1 MKRMLRTMICAL
13 AVAGGLTACD
23 NGGGGNDNNDNS
35 ANTNNTSAAA
45 NDDGISLTGN
55 WVFKQEVME
64 LAHHGLSL
72 QGNVKVNG
80 FVNDAANPVQYPVP
94 VVGSI
99 SADGATVNITEILHY
114 PNHPAGD
121 YRIEKTGTLSA
132 DGNTLTLAVI
142 SGQTP
147 QTQVWT
153 RAL

>member
-1 MKRMLRTMICAL
+1 MKNMLWTVICAL
-13 AVAGGLTACD
+13 ALAGGLTACD
-23 NGGGGNDNNDNS
+23 DGGGGNDNNS
-35 ANTNNTSAAA
+35 NTNGTSTAT

-64 LAHHGLSL
+64 LAHSGLSL
-72 QGNVKVNG
+72 QGNVKVAG

-99 SADGATVNITEILHY
+99 SADGATVNIAEILHF
-114 PNHPAGD
+114 PRHPAGD

-132 DGNTLTLAVI
+132 DGNALTLRVI